1 MNTKRISFVL
11 ASVLLACFSVNVRAE
26 DTPPN
31 VLLIA
36 IDDLND
42 WIGCMGG
49 HPQAQTPNMD
59 RLAAR
64 GMLFNNAHCQSPVCN
79 PSRASMMTSLYPSTS
94 GLYFLKPDFDQS
106 PVAKKNTLLPTRF
119 QDEGYYVTGAGKLFH
134 GSQNRKYMPNYVWR
148 FSGLAGYQRKN
159 QSLQR
164 AQGVG
169 LGRIS
174 RKR

>member
-1 MNTKRISFVL
+1 MINSKRITIG
-11 ASVLLACFSVNVRAE
+11 ASALLSCCCMNVSAQE
-26 DTPPN
+26 KAQPN

-64 GMLFNNAHCQSPVCN
+64 GVLFNNAHCQSPVCK

-94 GLYFLKPDFDQS
+94 GVYFLNPDLS
-106 PVAKKNTLLPTRF
+106 
-119 QDEGYYVTGAGKLFH
+119 
-134 GSQNRKYMPNYVWR
+134 
-148 FSGLAGYQRKN
+148 
-159 QSLQR
+159 
-164 AQGVG
+164 
-169 LGRIS
+169 
-174 RKR
+174 